1 MRTLHFRWQFALVVV
16 ALMMSVVL
24 PADAVRI
31 IRTKAY
37 RFAIFHLA
45 SNAKIAVGTDRS
57 ATLLDLKIG
66 EHVSIAYDQENGAL
80 VAHHIAEAV
89 PHRSR
94 NLSVNPGQVSHHP
107 AKSLV
112 VYEHVTGIVQSVNVQ
127 DNTLT
132 IAYKLR

>member
-1 MRTLHFRWQFALVVV
+1 
-16 ALMMSVVL
+16 
-24 PADAVRI
+24 
-31 IRTKAY
+31 
-37 RFAIFHLA
+37 
-45 SNAKIAVGTDRS
+45 
-57 ATLLDLKIG
+57 
-66 EHVSIAYDQENGAL
+66 